1 MGTKLSARENML
13 DMQWASPTLR
23 PRFRRSRL
31 SASLLSQ
38 PPRPRRY
45 GLSCFSSISSNK
57 RSCFFCV
64 RRTSDAILSF
74 DACLQCDRP
83 PHLARVPGT
92 RFSCREMA
100 SELSSMSCDWE
111 DDGKNLEGNVRYE
124 QAEKQADL
132 MLILIREAVN
142 QNHRRYFLV
151 SSTFPL
157 FS

>member
-1 MGTKLSARENML
+1 MGVADASTSLSPVKTVRFSPQPTASSSPLWSFML
-13 DMQWASPTLR
+13 LIDIINKC
-23 PRFRRSRL
+23 
-31 SASLLSQ
+31 
-38 PPRPRRY
+38 
-45 GLSCFSSISSNK
+45 SCL
-57 RSCFFCV
+57 FCV

-74 DACLQCDRP
+74 DACLQCGRP
-83 PHLARVPGT
+83 PHLARVPGI

-124 QAEKQADL
+124 QAEKQADF

-151 SSTFPL
+151 SSTVPL